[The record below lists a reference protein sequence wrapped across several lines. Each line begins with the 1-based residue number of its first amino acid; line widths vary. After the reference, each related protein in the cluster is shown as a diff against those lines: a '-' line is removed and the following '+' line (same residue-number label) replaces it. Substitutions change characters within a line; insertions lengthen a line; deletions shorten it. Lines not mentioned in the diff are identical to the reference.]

1 MFSDPWERGLAHAS
15 VLRRSP
21 TRRPQLRRFFDL
33 VGSLLDV
40 SRNGLPPGA
49 FTRGGKLSPQLLV
62 TLLLYM
68 IGDASRRGYAQ
79 LLATFWD
86 EAKSFHLELPSD
98 EPVSGPALCTA
109 RRKLPAGTIRTLLQ
123 QAADKFDGTF
133 GAGLRWHGRRV
144 FAVDG
149 TKVNL
154 HRGKELVSAFGV
166 PSGAYCPQVLVSTLF
181 DVIAKVPHDIV
192 VGPYDS
198 AEREQ
203 LVQLLDRVRPGDVV
217 VLDRGYPSFEILA
230 ILMDSG
236 IDFVVRVPA
245 ENSFKAV
252 GEFLR
257 SGGDDYRILV
267 DPPRDNPMR
276 DRGQIEVR
284 ALRIMVP
291 GSEPTVLL
299 TSLRRSEFSPSALRD
314 LYHRRWEIEEFYK
327 LTKGDYLGQG
337 QFHALY
343 ADGVRQEINA
353 VALFVAITRY
363 LMAAAAREHGVPYE
377 SISPKSGV
385 LGLATY
391 IVRLLLACEI
401 DAVESA
407 LARLLDRIVRVPAT
421 QRPGRHY
428 RRRSLKP
435 ARKWGPGGRHGG

>member
-1 MFSDPWERGLAHAS
+1 M
-15 VLRRSP
+15 
-21 TRRPQLRRFFDL
+21 
-33 VGSLLDV
+33 
-40 SRNGLPPGA
+40 
-49 FTRGGKLSPQLLV
+49 
-62 TLLLYM
+62 
-68 IGDASRRGYAQ
+68 
-79 LLATFWD
+79 
-86 EAKSFHLELPSD
+86 
-98 EPVSGPALCTA
+98 
-109 RRKLPAGTIRTLLQ
+109 PAGTIRALLH

-133 GAGLRWHGRRV
+133 GTGLRWHGRRV

-154 HRGKELVSAFGV
+154 HRGKELERSFGV
-166 PSGAYCPQVLVSTLF
+166 PSGGYCPQVLVSTLF
-181 DVIAKVPHDIV
+181 DVVAKVPHDIV

-203 LVQLLDRVRPGDVV
+203 LVQMLDRVRPGDVV

-236 IDFVVRVPA
+236 IDFAIRVPA
-245 ENSFKAV
+245 GSSFKAV
-252 GEFLR
+252 DDFLA

-267 DPPRDNPMR
+267 DPPRGNPMR

-284 ALRIMVP
+284 ALRIIVP

-343 ADGVRQEINA
+343 ADGVRQEIHA

-363 LMAAAAREHGVPYE
+363 LMAAAAREHDVPYE

-385 LGLATY
+385 LGFATY
-391 IVRLLLACEI
+391 IVRLLLACEL
-401 DAVESA
+401 DMVESA
-407 LARLLDRIVRVPAT
+407 LDRLLDRIVLVPAT